1 MITTENLCKKYNRV
15 DAVRD
20 LNLFVREGTVFGFVG
35 ENGAG
40 KTTTLAILA
49 TLTLPTSGRAFVGGA
64 EVATE
69 PQSVRRM
76 IGYMPDAFGVY
87 DDLTVAEFLAF
98 YGTVYGLSAHVIERR
113 ARELLALV
121 NLSDKVDAYVNAL
134 SRGMQQRL
142 GVARS
147 LMHDPPVLIL
157 DEPASGLDPRSRIE
171 MRELI
176 KNLRNEHKTVLISS
190 HILPELAEMCDE
202 IGVIAR
208 GSLVA
213 CAAVDVVTARASGQR
228 ELAFD
233 VLSGGRELADKLAA
247 AERVTEIVARNE
259 RTVRVLYAGT
269 DRDQARLVQELV
281 LAGHPLLGIR
291 EVGGSLEDLFLR
303 LTDSGEAEASASN
316 ATTQGV

>member
-1 MITTENLCKKYNRV
+1 
-15 DAVRD
+15 
-20 LNLFVREGTVFGFVG
+20 
-35 ENGAG
+35 
-40 KTTTLAILA
+40 
-49 TLTLPTSGRAFVGGA
+49 
-64 EVATE
+64 
-69 PQSVRRM
+69 
-76 IGYMPDAFGVY
+76 
-87 DDLTVAEFLAF
+87 
-98 YGTVYGLSAHVIERR
+98 
-113 ARELLALV
+113 
-121 NLSDKVDAYVNAL
+121 
-134 SRGMQQRL
+134 
-142 GVARS
+142 
-147 LMHDPPVLIL
+147 
-157 DEPASGLDPRSRIE
+157 
-171 MRELI
+171 
-176 KNLRNEHKTVLISS
+176 
-190 HILPELAEMCDE
+190 
-202 IGVIAR
+202 VIAR